1 MVIFG
6 IDHIQIAMP
15 KGREQEAIEFYQD
28 ILAIPQV
35 PKPAELAGRGGVW
48 FENGKLKIHLGVED
62 DFRPARKAHPGL
74 LIDDL
79 DELSA
84 ILRNKGYAV
93 TEDRSLL
100 DVKRA
105 FTHDP
110 FGNRIELIQYEFGKS
125 SV

>member
-1 MVIFG
+1 MGIIG

-15 KGREQEAIEFYQD
+15 KGREQEAREFYQN
-28 ILAIPQV
+28 ILGIPEV
-35 PKPAELAGRGGVW
+35 PKPDELSGRGGAW

-74 LIDDL
+74 LVEAL
-79 DELSA
+79 EKLSA
-84 ILRNKGYAV
+84 ILRSKGYDVAD
-93 TEDRSLL
+93 DRSLL

-110 FGNRIELIQYEFGKS
+110 FGNRIELIQYDSGKAT
-125 SV
+125 